1 MKKFLKISFSI
12 VLIAITSTILSM
24 ATGVMPI
31 VFTAALFAGGFI
43 LGIAKHYFGLN
54 TDMNLGNLYDGLTL
68 SDTTYAGEA
77 ASTLIVRAITT
88 NETVQGGHI
97 YVKDGI
103 KKKFT
108 IPRWD
113 ATFDDFIQDRAATP
127 TPQGT
132 ATITGQ
138 TLTPADYMIY
148 YEFNPRDYEDH
159 WFATQ
164 LNPTLI
170 DRTLPVTV
178 ESVVVR
184 EVMKRHSKYVNKA
197 IWNNSTTLAATSKY
211 KYYDG
216 IRRKAAI
223 AAQNAVSTPITLTNS
238 NVASEFG
245 RGYALI
251 PDELKYDTGMKI
263 FCSYGTYDLYMQYQI
278 AQTNKGVD
286 TTQMGV
292 GTYRGL
298 PVVKIPNFPA
308 DCYYIAKG
316 TADMDSNLW
325 MGINSKDD
333 ESSVQLSK
341 LQANSELWFIKCL
354 MKADVQIGWNEETV
368 SYNIAATYG

>member
-1 MKKFLKISFSI
+1 MKQLTKILTSI
-12 VLIAITSTILSM
+12 VLIALVATLFST
-24 ATGVMPI
+24 ATGASPLLCAELLFGGGM
-31 VFTAALFAGGFI
+31 ALGF
-43 LGIAKHYFGLN
+43 AKHIFGFN
-54 TDMNLGNLYDGLTL
+54 TEMNTGLLYDGLTL
-68 SDTTYAGEA
+68 TDTTYAGEA
-77 ASTLIVRAITT
+77 AATLIVRAITT

-103 KKKFT
+103 KKKYT

-132 ATITGQ
+132 ATVTGQ

-164 LNPTLI
+164 LNPTLV
-170 DRTLPVTV
+170 DRTVPFTV

-184 EVMKRHSKYVNKA
+184 EVMKRHSKYINKA
-197 IWNNSTTLAATSKY
+197 IWNSSTTLATTSKY

-216 IRRKAAI
+216 IRRKAAV
-223 AAQNAVSTPITLTNS
+223 AAQNAVGTPITLTS
-238 NVASEFG
+238 GNVASEFQ
-245 RGYALI
+245 RGFDLI
-251 PDELKYDTGMKI
+251 PEELKYDDSMKI
-263 FCSYGTYDLYMQYQI
+263 FVSYGTFDLYAQYQI
-278 AQTNKGVD
+278 AQANKGVD
-286 TTQMGV
+286 ITQ
-292 GTYRGL
+292 RGL
-298 PVVKIPNFPA
+298 DTFRGLKVVKIANFPA
-308 DCYYIAKG
+308 NAYYIAKG

-333 ESSVQLSK
+333 ESNIQLSK